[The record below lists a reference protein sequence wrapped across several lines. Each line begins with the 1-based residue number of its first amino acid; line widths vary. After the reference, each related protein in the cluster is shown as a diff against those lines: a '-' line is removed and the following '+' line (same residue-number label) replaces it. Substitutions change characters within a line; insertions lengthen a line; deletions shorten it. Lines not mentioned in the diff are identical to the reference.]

1 MGRLKV
7 IFLLL
12 VFCVSGCSSMQT
24 AIEFSELEL
33 VANTRRPVFL
43 RDEASSNLFL
53 TVDCPIHEWT
63 SLPPTLA
70 RELEQ
75 KGYTIVSSRNDAD
88 IIMAVQLRR
97 GDVEKH
103 SARAVQGRQD
113 ATASTSA
120 LGGGALGYL
129 VSSGDPVSA
138 IASGLGGLAVG
149 GVADITINSWVYLG
163 ILEVNGDILVVERLK
178 GAKGEWWASTLPDA
192 AKETETAVTVRAKQS
207 GLKWEEVASP
217 IADKLQ
223 GQLASVL
230 PARKP

>member
-1 MGRLKV
+1 MRRLMV
-7 IFLLL
+7 AILLFAL
-12 VFCVSGCSSMQT
+12 GLSGCSAMQT
-24 AIEFSELEL
+24 AVEFSDLEL

-43 RDEASSNLFL
+43 RDEAARNLFL
-53 TVDCPIHEWT
+53 VVDCPVQEW
-63 SLPPTLA
+63 SGLPPALA
-70 RELEQ
+70 KDFEQ
-75 KGYTIVSSRNDAD
+75 KGYHIVTSRSEAD
-88 IIMAVQLRR
+88 IIMAIQLRR

-103 SARAVQGRQD
+103 SARAVQGRRD
-113 ATASTSA
+113 ATAGTSA

-138 IASGLGGLAVG
+138 IASGLGGMVVG
-149 GVADITINSWVYLG
+149 GVADVTINSWVYMG

-178 GAKGEWWASTLPDA
+178 GAKGEWWKSSQET

-223 GQLASVL
+223 TQLASVL
-230 PARKP
+230 PARKQ